1 MCIESLQSTVLS
13 ALARLITLIQTL
25 QQPYE
30 VRTIVIPVLQMR
42 KLRLRE
48 VKGVAQ
54 SHTCEF
60 LGRSKKCTR
69 VL

>member
-13 ALARLITLIQTL
+13 ALARLTTLIQTL

-42 KLRLRE
+42 KLRQGA
-48 VKGVAQ
+48 VK
-54 SHTCEF
+54 
-60 LGRSKKCTR
+60 
-69 VL
+69 